1 MNRGS
6 NERAFVALGVL
17 PLIGGAIW
25 LVLLREPKP
34 VAADL
39 ALPPPPAASEELA
52 APSGE
57 SWLGVIVAGQEADLG
72 AELAGQVAQVF
83 VEPGARVRKGEPIL
97 QLRALAVLG
106 TAGMARAQ
114 YAQDRSAER
123 AAELALEAAQDKADR
138 MVQASAAYSKQDV
151 VAARADARKAEA
163 ELEKLRAKSA
173 LERASLER
181 ELARAETQTL
191 RAPFDGV
198 LASRTVDPGDFV
210 NAGTLLARVV
220 DDARFV
226 RFAVPAE
233 AQPELST
240 GTSLQL
246 RVAGQSLPITAALA
260 SIEPELDPA
269 SGLGVARARLDAAL
283 VASRGLVPGQRVQV
297 FSQTPRASKAQPR

>member
-1 MNRGS
+1 MTRSS
-6 NERAFVALGVL
+6 NERGFVALGL
-17 PLIGGAIW
+17 APLIGGAIW
-25 LVLLREPKP
+25 LVFLRDPRP

-39 ALPPPPAASEELA
+39 ALPPPPAASAELVT
-52 APSGE
+52 PSGAT
-57 SWLGVIVAGQEADLG
+57 WLGVIVAGQEADLG
-72 AELAGQVAQVF
+72 AELAGQVVEVF
-83 VEPGARVRKGEPIL
+83 AEPGARVRKGEPIL
-97 QLRALAVLG
+97 QLRALSVLG

-123 AAELALEAAQDKADR
+123 AAELALETASDKAQR
-138 MVQASAAYSKQDV
+138 MAKASAAYSTGDV
-151 VAARADARKAEA
+151 QAARVEARKAEA

-173 LERASLER
+173 LERASLQR

-198 LASRTVDPGDFV
+198 VAARHVDPGDFV

-233 AQPELST
+233 GQAGLAA

-246 RVAGQSLPITAALA
+246 MAAGQSLPLAAELV
-260 SIEPELDPA
+260 SLEPELDAA
-269 SGLGVARARLDAAL
+269 SGFGVARARIDSAH
-283 VASRGLVPGQRVQV
+283 V
-297 FSQTPRASKAQPR
+297 